1 MTYESFFPLLFNFV
15 TLQKRKLSF
24 SRVHFHVRLIHAIVY
39 TSGKWE
45 ERGNF
50 GEINSVTCGP
60 THRDNGTLPGQVPG
74 KPTHSSQNLATSLGQ
89 RAEDLSITNLKV
101 RSEFLENIF
110 NFIVS
115 ILRATWSI
123 KVIIRN
129 EHLGLK
135 RCVTELPSAHIR
147 WLTNGC

>member
-1 MTYESFFPLLFNFV
+1 MKAFFPLLFNFV
-15 TLQKRKLSF
+15 MLQKRKLSF
-24 SRVHFHVRLIHAIVY
+24 SRVHFHVGLIHAIVY
-39 TSGKWE
+39 ASGKWE
-45 ERGNF
+45 ERGDF
-50 GEINSVTCGP
+50 RGTNSVTHGP
-60 THRDNGTLPGQVPG
+60 AHRNSGTLPGQVPG
-74 KPTHSSQNLATSLGQ
+74 KPAHSSQTLATSSGQ
-89 RAEDLSITNLKV
+89 RAEDLSVSNLQV

-123 KVIIRN
+123 KVITRN

-135 RCVTELPSAHIR
+135 RWVTEVPSVHIR